1 MRALALALVGAL
13 AASPGAAQPGP
24 RTGPDAA
31 PPSLPAYATP
41 LAPRVAPT
49 PPSPGASPLTH
60 RQLSRVVV
68 TVAGSDGGATP
79 LKDWRPPEDAGPG
92 LALSHMPGQAL
103 DAAWVRSQF
112 TANRSPEEGGAARA
126 LALVQAINRA
136 YLSAGFI
143 NSGLVAR
150 SSTAPD
156 VLALELILG
165 GLSTDPAGR
174 SDLSVVWVGG
184 SDGGLSPAYLRAR
197 MPSARGRPLSAVDL
211 ERDFRLLAEDP
222 AIRTLTADLR
232 PGTRPGE
239 ASLALSVLPQERFE
253 LAVTGA
259 NNRSPSVGGERLS
272 AAATLRNA
280 AVPGDLLSFEAGVT
294 DGLEDAA
301 LSYGAPLSP
310 HLTAFIR
317 ANLNEAAVVDRE
329 LAPLDIEAR
338 DRAAEGGIHWRLSE
352 RPLLPAQGGGWRSAE
367 ALTVGVQA
375 SRRISRTYLLGQ
387 PFSFSPGAVEGRSA
401 YTALRLVGDYVARN
415 VDRVFAVSLT
425 GTLGVGGTRSYLPGV
440 ISPKRDFKAA
450 LAQVNY
456 ARRLTSEGLE
466 LRARL
471 TGQYAS
477 GTLYSGERL
486 AAGGEAS
493 VRGYRETL
501 VLGDRGAIASV
512 EFARPIRPFGRASGS
527 VFDWGAFTASVFADG
542 AYMRNGRPPH
552 PKKTLASAG
561 ASLAWSP
568 SEALSFRVT
577 YARALDRVQIAGER
591 DLQDDGVHIRMTV
604 YPLRFR

>member
-1 MRALALALVGAL
+1 MTVA
-13 AASPGAAQPGP
+13 
-24 RTGPDAA
+24 GPDA
-31 PPSLPAYATP
+31 
-41 LAPRVAPT
+41 
-49 PPSPGASPLTH
+49 
-60 RQLSRVVV
+60 
-68 TVAGSDGGATP
+68 GATP
-79 LKDWRPPEDAGPG
+79 PKDWRPPSDVGPG
-92 LALSHMPGQAL
+92 FVLTHAPGQAL
-103 DAAWVRSQF
+103 DAAWVRAQF
-112 TANRSPEEGGAARA
+112 TANRSPEEGSGGRA

-143 NSGLVAR
+143 NSGLVSR
-150 SSTAPD
+150 PSNTPD
-156 VLALELILG
+156 ELVLELILG
-165 GLSTDPAGR
+165 GLSADPAGR
-174 SDLSVVWVGG
+174 PDVSVAWVAG
-184 SDGGLSPAYLRAR
+184 SDGGLTASYLRAR
-197 MPSARGRPLSAVDL
+197 MPSTRARPLSAVDL

-272 AAATLRNA
+272 AAASLRNA
-280 AVPGDLLSFEAGVT
+280 AIPGDLLSFEAGVT

-301 LSYGAPLSP
+301 LSYGAPLAP
-310 HLTAFIR
+310 RLTAFVR
-317 ANLNEAAVVDRE
+317 ASLNEAAVVDRE

-338 DRAAEGGIHWRLSE
+338 DRAGEGGVNWRLSE
-352 RPLLPAQGGGWRSAE
+352 RPLLPLEGGGWRSAE
-367 ALTVGVQA
+367 ALTVGIQA

-401 YTALRLVGDYVARN
+401 YTAVRLVGDYVARN

-425 GTLGVGGTRSYLPGV
+425 GTLGVKGTRSDIPGV
-440 ISPKRDFKAA
+440 ISPERDFKAA

-456 ARRLTSEGLE
+456 ARRLTGNGLE

-486 AAGGEAS
+486 AAGGEVS

-501 VLGDRGAIASV
+501 VLADRGAIASV

-527 VFDWGAFTASVFADG
+527 GFDWGAFTASVFADG
-542 AYMRNGRPPH
+542 AYMRNARPPH
-552 PKKTLASAG
+552 PKKTLSSAG
-561 ASLAWSP
+561 ASLAWTP

-577 YARALDRVQIAGER
+577 YARALDRVRIAGER